1 MLKETMER
9 ERDGITRLME
19 EPEEQYGE
27 ALEMLSACS
36 GRVAFMGVGK
46 SGHIAG
52 KLAATFA
59 SLGIPAI
66 FVHSTE
72 AMHGD
77 LGMIARGDVAV
88 LISNSGNTREV
99 VQNVLPLKENGVKTI
114 AFTSGRDSE
123 LARLCDCG
131 IFYPKLAEAD
141 EWNLAPTV
149 SSTVTLVLGDAIACE
164 LLPPEKIYARGFSQ
178 VSSQRLPGGNA
189 AAGGGVRWRGSR

>member
-59 SLGIPAI
+59 SLGFP
-66 FVHSTE
+66 
-72 AMHGD
+72 
-77 LGMIARGDVAV
+77 
-88 LISNSGNTREV
+88 
-99 VQNVLPLKENGVKTI
+99 P
-114 AFTSGRDSE
+114 
-123 LARLCDCG
+123 
-131 IFYPKLAEAD
+131 
-141 EWNLAPTV
+141 
-149 SSTVTLVLGDAIACE
+149 SSCIRRRRCTGTWA
-164 LLPPEKIYARGFSQ
+164 
-178 VSSQRLPGGNA
+178 
-189 AAGGGVRWRGSR
+189 

>member
-141 EWNLAPTV
+141 EWSLAPTV

-164 LLPPEKIYARGFSQ
+164 LSRRRKFTRADFHRYHP
-178 VSSQRLPGGNA
+178 N
-189 AAGGGVRWRGSR
+189 GSLGEMLRREEE